1 MAASTQPSRHFETRN
16 LAARAQDAIVESL
29 RVASTRFSTSRVDS
43 LGNGNQTVTGAIDV
57 SVQITAGTAAMKPLD
72 RRFNCTM
79 TLFRASAAC
88 IAALAGVRGVAV
100 NAQDRLDGARPSM
113 DEIMVTGTRRRSLR
127 TQARAASGTKPPHRF

>member
-1 MAASTQPSRHFETRN
+1 
-16 LAARAQDAIVESL
+16 
-29 RVASTRFSTSRVDS
+29 
-43 LGNGNQTVTGAIDV
+43 
-57 SVQITAGTAAMKPLD
+57 MKPLD

-113 DEIMVTGTRRRSLR
+113 DEIMVTGTRSPELAHAS
-127 TQARAASGTKPPHRF
+127 ARGKRYETAASFLIAQFGNATTLARHTALNRRVLGAPPI